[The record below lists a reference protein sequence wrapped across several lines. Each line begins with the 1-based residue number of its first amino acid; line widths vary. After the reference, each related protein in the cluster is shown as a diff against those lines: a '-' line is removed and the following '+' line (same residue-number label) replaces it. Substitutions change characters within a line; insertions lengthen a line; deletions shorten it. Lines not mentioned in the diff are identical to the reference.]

1 MLIFYVYALYI
12 FNGDEVVVTLF
23 NEVDIEECVL

>member
-1 MLIFYVYALYI
+1 MSYVYALYI

-23 NEVDIEECVL
+23 NNVDIEECVL